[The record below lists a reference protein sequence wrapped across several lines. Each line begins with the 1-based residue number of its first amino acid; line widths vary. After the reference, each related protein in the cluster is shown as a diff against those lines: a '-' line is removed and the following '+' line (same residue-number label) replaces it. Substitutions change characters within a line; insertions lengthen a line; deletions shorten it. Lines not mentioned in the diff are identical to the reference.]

1 MIRDENYNRETQHKI
16 VKEFVDKSNG
26 RHKSYMWECKI
37 CNQTFGPTQLGN
49 ILIEGR
55 VGGCCKKTYERK
67 LRYEKYTL
75 MENSVI
81 NGNKKLIEF
90 VGESPPPFRKPEF
103 NWQCVHCGKG
113 YGPTDLY
120 MIKKY
125 IDSACCRRG
134 KYDQIGYGVVSSSR
148 IKRQYSYAKSRGLD
162 CDLTAEYLDS
172 LWNEQDGRC
181 AYTNVKFQDASTA
194 SIDRVD
200 SSKGYLKGNVQ
211 WVLPEV
217 NIIKRDLSHDRFL
230 ELCSMITNRQKE
242 KENDDSK

>member
-1 MIRDENYNRETQHKI
+1 MIRDENYNRETEHKI
-16 VKEFVDKSNG
+16 VKEFVKDDG
-26 RHKSYMWECKI
+26 RRHRSYMWQCKL
-37 CNQTFGPTQLGN
+37 CNQKFGPTQLGN

-55 VGGCCKKTYERK
+55 VGGCCKKAHEYR
-67 LRYEKYTL
+67 LRCEKYTL
-75 MENSVI
+75 MESSII
-81 NGNKKLIEF
+81 NDNKRLVRF
-90 VGESPPPFRKPEF
+90 TGETPPPWPKPEF
-103 NWQCVHCGKG
+103 IWECVHCGNE

-125 IDSACCRRG
+125 VDSVCCRRG
-134 KYDQIGYGVVSSSR
+134 KYDQVGYGVVSSSR

-162 CDLTAEYLDS
+162 CDLTAKFLDE
-172 LWNEQDGRC
+172 LWHEQDGRC
-181 AYTNVKFQDASTA
+181 AYTNIKFESVDLA
-194 SIDRVD
+194 SIDRID
-200 SSKGYLKGNVQ
+200 SGRGYLTDNVQ